1 MTDYSPHQKRIIRN
15 YYDNRETLMFQKLG
29 ELLSDLYLAQG
40 NAKKEQGLWIR
51 IEKALDNLEVP
62 GSVRNKVLETQDLEL
77 LASIVNHGF

>member
-15 YYDNRETLMFQKLG
+15 YYDNRETLMLQKLG

-40 NAKKEQGLWIR
+40 NAKKEQGLWVR
-51 IEKALDNLEVP
+51 IEKALDNLEMP
-62 GSVRNKVLETQDLEL
+62 GSVRNKVLETHDLEL